1 MARCRAFLF
10 PGDEDFGITPVEAQA
25 AGRPVVAYGSGG
37 ALDTVI
43 DGTTGVLFGEQTVAS
58 LGAALRHVQSMAF
71 DTDAL
76 VANARRFSRENF
88 RRSLLEAI
96 NTTLLAHGKSP
107 VPEA

>member
-43 DGTTGVLFGEQTVAS
+43 DGTTGILFGEQTVAS
-58 LGAALRHVQSMAF
+58 LGAALQRVQALTF

-76 VANARRFSRENF
+76 VANAGRFSRENF
-88 RRSLLEAI
+88 RRDLLTAVNDCLRE
-96 NTTLLAHGKSP
+96 NGRPP
-107 VPEA
+107 VAAV